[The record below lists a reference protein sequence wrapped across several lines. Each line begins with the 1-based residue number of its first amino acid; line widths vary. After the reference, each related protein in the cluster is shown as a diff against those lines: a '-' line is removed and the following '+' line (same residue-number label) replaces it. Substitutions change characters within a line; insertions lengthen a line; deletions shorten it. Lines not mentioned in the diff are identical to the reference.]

1 MLQCCVRLSSSS
13 VCTECTVAK
22 RCALEQ
28 KLLLTAYKNSYMKNR
43 FWMNDQNEWPWPLF
57 RGRIKVMSTLCYIRR
72 WISRKPL
79 ETEAWLIQKT
89 TNRKWHMGYQM
100 VTWPITLR
108 DPQKCCE
115 EVRSAILAT
124 AWLLVLFTDAGTH
137 FMQYTQQ
144 AIALSEYRQTSL
156 HTFQWLLEYEISDFW
171 KKTLKLRSAFPV
183 SR

>member
-1 MLQCCVRLSSSS
+1 
-13 VCTECTVAK
+13 
-22 RCALEQ
+22 
-28 KLLLTAYKNSYMKNR
+28 MKNR
-43 FWMNDQNEWPWPLF
+43 FWMNDQNEWSWLLF

-89 TNRKWHMGYQM
+89 INRKWHMGYQM
-100 VTWPITLR
+100 ATWPITLR